1 MSLGEMRRSTWTKE
15 RPPPVLKPI
24 TAKTISVVVT
34 TFTRCGYKDDRL
46 FSMLGDTLMAMPTEE
61 FSPQSLS
68 LVMMAYTRHG
78 TLQGELGQKL
88 VNTCLALPEGT
99 VDGQA
104 AADMITA
111 MSRASVGRD
120 AILRLVSQLDRLNR
134 TSLYREGRHY
144 GAGGGVIS
152 ALVSSFAS
160 AGVIHPTSK
169 TLDLNLNIWK
179 SPNRKP
185 WARCPK
191 P

>member
-15 RPPPVLKPI
+15 RPSQNLKPI
-24 TAKTISVVVT
+24 TAKTVSVVVT
-34 TFTRCGYKDDRL
+34 TFTRSGYKDDRL
-46 FSMLGDTLMAMPTEE
+46 FSVLGDTLMNMSTED

-78 TLQGELGQKL
+78 TLQGDLGQKL
-88 VNTCLALPEGT
+88 VDTCLELPEGT

-120 AILRLVSQLDRLNR
+120 AILRLVSQLGRLNR

-160 AGVIHPTSK
+160 AGVKKTPRPTPHPEDPRPQIQLGK
-169 TLDLNLNIWK
+169 I
-179 SPNRKP
+179 
-185 WARCPK
+185 PK